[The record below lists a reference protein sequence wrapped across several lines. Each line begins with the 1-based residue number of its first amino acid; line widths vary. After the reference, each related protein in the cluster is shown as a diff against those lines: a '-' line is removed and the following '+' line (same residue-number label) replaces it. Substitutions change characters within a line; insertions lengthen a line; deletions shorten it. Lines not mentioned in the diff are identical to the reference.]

1 MPAAVWAPGG
11 LKPPAGRGKN
21 VDEPGVNHMAM
32 NRREFVVST
41 AVSAAMAGLSS
52 TAYTAAAGD
61 PDVIVI
67 GAGLAG
73 LEAALTLEENGLSV
87 RVLEGRNR
95 VGGRVYTLF
104 DVPGHPEVGG
114 NTIAN
119 AYGRCIAAAARN
131 GIEIVNLAPRL
142 FANRAG
148 QALFIGREHIPL
160 KDWPTHPR
168 NPFAGERRKLSPWA
182 WADAIFNEKMPFR
195 DLENWHDPA
204 NAKYDISVHEFLT
217 AQGATDE
224 MIRLGFD
231 TNIAYGT
238 TAHDVSLLQQ
248 AFADY
253 WQNVNRGAV
262 SAFSRTGAANAP
274 APASSGAAPGAAPP
288 APPAVPPGLLIGAF
302 KGGNQN
308 LPIAM
313 AKRLKGDV
321 LLERSVTAIEV
332 DDAGARVICSDGS
345 VHRAKAVVCSM
356 PFSTLRHVAID
367 PLPDPLQHKAIQ
379 TLGYIPITQ
388 FHLVAKRPFWLDDG
402 LSPSMWTDGPLG
414 LVLAQRFGKT
424 DDEVTSLTVWA
435 RGLNAQFIDRLGPE
449 EGKRLIIAEF
459 ERLRPASKGQLTVAG
474 MHSWAADPF
483 AAGDWAIFQPG
494 QVRELRATMAKPHK
508 RLFFCGEHTA
518 VGSRG
523 MEGAFESAERV
534 SLEVLAA
541 V

>member
-1 MPAAVWAPGG
+1 M
-11 LKPPAGRGKN
+11 RI
-21 VDEPGVNHMAM
+21 D
-32 NRREFVVST
+32 RREFMVAST
-41 AVSAAMAGLSS
+41 AAAALAGWPA
-52 TAYTAAAGD
+52 TVRAAGAGD

-73 LEAALTLEENGLSV
+73 LEAALTLEENGL
-87 RVLEGRNR
+87 RVLALEGRQR

-104 DVPGHPEVGG
+104 DLPGHPEAGG

-131 GIEIVNLAPRL
+131 QIEIVNLAPRL

-148 QALFIGREHIPL
+148 QALFIGSEHIPL
-160 KDWPTHPR
+160 KDWPAHPR
-168 NPFAGERRKLSPWA
+168 NPFVGEQRKLPPWA
-182 WADAIFNEKMPFR
+182 WADALFKQHMPFR
-195 DLENWHDPA
+195 DLENWHDA
-204 NAKYDISVHEFLT
+204 AHAQHDIPVHEFLR
-217 AQGATDE
+217 AHGANDA

-238 TAHDVSLLQQ
+238 TAYDVSLLQQ
-248 AFADY
+248 AFADH
-253 WQNVNRGAV
+253 WQSVNRGAIT
-262 SAFSRTGAANAP
+262 AFSRTGMSNAP
-274 APASSGAAPGAAPP
+274 AAPASDSGARVAGAAGSP
-288 APPAVPPGLLIGAF
+288 VPPGLLVGAF

-313 AKRLKGDV
+313 ARRLRGD
-321 LLERSVTAIEV
+321 LLLGSRVVAIEV
-332 DDAGARVICSDGS
+332 DETSAKVTCGDGKIY
-345 VHRAKAVVCSM
+345 RAKAVVCSM
-356 PFSTLRHVAID
+356 PFSTLRHVAIN
-367 PLPDPLQHKAIQ
+367 PLPEPLQHKAIQ

-388 FHLVAKRPFWLDDG
+388 FHMVAKRPFWLEDG

-414 LVLAQRFGKT
+414 LVLAQKFGKT

-435 RGLNAQFIDRLGPE
+435 RGLNAQFVDRLSPE
-449 EGKRLIIAEF
+449 DAKRLIVAEF
-459 ERLRPASKGQLTVAG
+459 ARLRPASKGQLTVAA

-494 QVRELRATMAKPHK
+494 QVREFRAAMAKPHQ

-518 VGSRG
+518 IGSRG

-534 SLEVLAA
+534 ALEVLQTL
-541 V
+541 

>member
-1 MPAAVWAPGG
+1 MT
-11 LKPPAGRGKN
+11 L
-21 VDEPGVNHMAM
+21 
-32 NRREFVVST
+32 NRREFVVASAVST
-41 AVSAAMAGLSS
+41 AIAGISASAFAAG
-52 TAYTAAAGD
+52 AGD

-67 GAGLAG
+67 GAGLSG
-73 LEAALTLEENGLSV
+73 LETALTLEENGLKV
-87 RVLEGRNR
+87 LTLEGRNR

-131 GIEIVNLAPRL
+131 KVEIVNLAPRL

-148 QALFIGREHIPL
+148 QELFVGGEHIPL

-168 NPFAGERRKLSPWA
+168 NPFVGEQRKLAPWA
-182 WADAIFNEKMPFR
+182 WADQIFNRNMPFK
-195 DLENWHDPA
+195 DLENWHDPKY
-204 NAKYDISVHEFLT
+204 AKYDISVHEFLV
-217 AQGATDE
+217 ANGATDE

-238 TAHDVSLLQQ
+238 NSHDVSLLQQ

-253 WQNVNRGAV
+253 WQTVNRGAI
-262 SAFSRTGAANAP
+262 SAFSRTGASNQAP
-274 APASSGAAPGAAPP
+274 APAASATPAAAGAAPARPGGA
-288 APPAVPPGLLIGAF
+288 PPGLLVGAF

-313 AKRLKGDV
+313 AKRLKGD
-321 LLERSVTAIEV
+321 LLMNR
-332 DDAGARVICSDGS
+332 RVIAIDIDDTGAKVTCSDGKIYK
-345 VHRAKAVVCSM
+345 AKAVVCST
-356 PFSTLRHVAID
+356 PFSTLRHVAIN
-367 PLPDPLQHKAIQ
+367 PLPAPVQHKAIQ

-402 LSPSMWTDGPLG
+402 MSPSMWTDGPLG
-414 LVLAQRFGKT
+414 LVLAQKFGKT

-435 RGLNAQFIDRLGPE
+435 RGLNAQFIDRLPAE
-449 EGKRLIIAEF
+449 EAKQLILSEF
-459 ERLRPASKGQLTVAG
+459 ARLRPASKGQLTVAA

-494 QVRELRATMAKPHK
+494 QVRELRAAIAKPHK
-508 RLFFCGEHTA
+508 RLFFCGEHTS

-523 MEGAFESAERV
+523 MEGALESAERV
-534 SLEVLAA
+534 SLEVLGAI
-541 V
+541 